1 MVLLMLQIN
10 ELVTGYGDMK
20 VLHGISLQINDG
32 ETVALVGSNGAG
44 KTTLLRAISGLIP
57 IWSGS
62 IILDNKNLVGIPAHA
77 LPSYGIAHIPQG
89 RGVLGTLSVFD
100 NLMLGAY
107 IPAAKAH
114 RKETLEEVFR
124 LFPIL
129 KERQNQLAGTLSGG
143 QQQMLAIGRALMLHP
158 KILILDEP
166 SLGLA
171 PIVVESV
178 FKIITDISKRGVSIL
193 VIEQNLIEALG
204 VSSRGYVL
212 ETGKIVMEGSSKE
225 LLASNRIREAYLG
238 I

>member
-1 MVLLMLQIN
+1 MLQIN

-77 LPSYGIAHIPQG
+77 VPSYGIAHIPQG

-107 IPAAKAH
+107 IPAAKAQ

-178 FKIITDISKRGVSIL
+178 FKIITDISKQGVSIL

-225 LLASNRIREAYLG
+225 LLANKRIREAYLG

>member
-1 MVLLMLQIN
+1 MLQIN

-107 IPAAKAH
+107 IPAAKAQ